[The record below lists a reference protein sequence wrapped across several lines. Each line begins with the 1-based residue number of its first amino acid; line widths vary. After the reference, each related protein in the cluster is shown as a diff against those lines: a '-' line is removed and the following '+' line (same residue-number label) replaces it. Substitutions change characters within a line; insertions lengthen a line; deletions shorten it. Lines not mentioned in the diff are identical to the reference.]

1 MKSDAESRAAGVRAA
16 FDAIDTDSD
25 GLLSRSELR
34 YVISGLRGPETPPSE
49 VEDAVNAAFARLD
62 KNRDG
67 SISFEEFSAAT
78 APFSRDTLRAAF
90 NLFDTDRSG
99 SITMNEFTAMLDRLG
114 LCPRSGAPQA
124 EGAPSQEVAALFQAA
139 DKDSDG
145 SVSFEEFI
153 SLLPI
158 AAQRSKQQSD
168 TLWRKQ
174 RQRHSVARH
183 SQSTLVETF
192 KLARERALTA

>member
-1 MKSDAESRAAGVRAA
+1 MNSDAESRAAGVRAA

-34 YVISGLRGPETPPSE
+34 YVISGLRGPGTPPSD

-78 APFSRDTLRAAF
+78 APFSRDTLQAAF

-99 SITMNEFTAMLDRLG
+99 SITVNEFTAMLDRLG
-114 LCPRSGAPQA
+114 MCPRSGGPV